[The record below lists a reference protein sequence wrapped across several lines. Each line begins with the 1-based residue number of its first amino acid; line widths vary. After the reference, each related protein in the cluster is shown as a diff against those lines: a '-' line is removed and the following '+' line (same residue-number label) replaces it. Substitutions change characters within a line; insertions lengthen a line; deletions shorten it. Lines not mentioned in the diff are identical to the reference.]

1 MKRILILVALVALR
15 ALLTKVSFDEFA
27 SREVGITLN
36 FGFLLLCAYLVGEVF
51 AQWRLPKITGYILA
65 GISFGPHATGFLGSE
80 AVRDLKK
87 QWDVLRRTRSALQ
100 PEPEDLWRQHGDLLE
115 GPVFLARKTFETE
128 VERLLEAAERAL

>member
-1 MKRILILVALVALR
+1 MTFTETDRQRFRQEVNMVRAAMVELCDLIMQLQAHGWPEEPAELRDRIM
-15 ALLTKVSFDEFA
+15 
-27 SREVGITLN
+27 
-36 FGFLLLCAYLVGEVF
+36 
-51 AQWRLPKITGYILA
+51 
-65 GISFGPHATGFLGSE
+65 E